1 MGVQWISYRRKNEL
15 QSILKE
21 FGQDPEGSVEELRSR
36 LAQFANQPG
45 LPKHISQRLADL
57 EMLFGA
63 AATPDVK
70 TRSRGASPAPAEEN
84 PISEPAV
91 DAKPRSRGVSPAPGG
106 DNLIPGLTNHTDGA
120 SCSSGYPDGLGN
132 APAEPTTWVVPP
144 QMPGASESRNPR
156 ARDHFLDS
164 SGPRNER
171 LLQLGLADRLR
182 KWGVF
187 FSGGAADPLRFIEH
201 LESMVSIYQ
210 LDIQQQLMPAIA
222 GLLTGEAADWF
233 RKQQFQDFFLPPRY
247 FQRLHHE
254 IRDRT
259 QRDGESFT
267 TYLLSLR
274 VMMRRAKYNEE
285 QELDR
290 VYDNLLPEYQMFTT
304 RESFATL
311 AQLTRL
317 IHVYEEKRERI
328 ASRPVSRPSP
338 PTLASLSTSR
348 DNRHPEPGPRMNSMS
363 NRPVEETLAS
373 VDARRACRNCGQLG
387 HFSRECQNP
396 RMLFCWDCGRRGT
409 RTVDCC
415 RSRVSGNDTRF
426 HPPGERMETAAN
438 TQQQLRSTQEQ
449 AAASLADGTPRE
461 VTQALM
467 VSIHCGQRQ
476 VTIPTLVLPTL
487 LDDVI
492 LGMDFLCGV
501 EARIGC
507 GPTQL
512 ELRPTTTAI
521 PAATV
526 TTVRT
531 LPEVESTIDQKGA
544 RRTPGLPGVC
554 KEAIRNNPFRKPGIA
569 AKAAREEAQVQ
580 PAFTNGVQ
588 TPPEQC
594 AAENSRETSTGGAWI
609 SRFLQEELL
618 PFDQITGVSPIAEHT
633 IVLRDNRPIKQRYY
647 PKNPAMQ
654 KIIDAQVDELLRD
667 GRIEPSKS
675 PHSAPIVLVGK
686 KTGDMRMCVDYRQL
700 NARSITDAYQLPRIH
715 HILEKLRNAKY
726 ISTLDLK
733 SGYWQIPMAKDSQ
746 ECTAFTVP
754 GRGLYHWKVM
764 PFGLHSAPATFQRA
778 LDGVIGPEMEPHA
791 FAYLDDIIVIGATLE
806 EHAKNLREVLKRLRK
821 AILRLNRDKC
831 SFFQKSIVYLG
842 HVVSEAGIHTDPGKI
857 DAIRELLPPT
867 NVKELRRCL
876 GIASWYR
883 RFVPNFTTIVQPISR
898 LLRKGQKWTW
908 DASQQQAFEELKA
921 RLTQAPVLAC
931 PDFNERFALQTGASN
946 YGLGAILTQRINGVE
961 RHAIGKKTQRLVEER
976 ALVERPSEQAE
987 SISYPSSW
995 LQVASPTEDSPPSA
1009 ASVGCTSLLLTPRR
1023 ATSPTED
1030 SPTQVSRAKQAAT
1043 QERSRTPR
1051 PESGVQAEQVADSRR
1066 IRPQRPDPGVQAEQ
1080 VAVPQRS
1087 RNPRP
1092 ESSAPEEQVADVHC
1106 AESELP
1112 SADSQRESCIPAE
1125 QVADLHNAGTPSQ
1138 LERDPFLRP
1147 LTPAGPGAHP
1157 RYRTPPRRM
1166 DVSPSRGPTT
1176 PTSSPSAIGLELS
1189 PTTLEMLERFTR
1201 FETAALGDRPEDI
1214 LTAGMEIAET
1224 EPEVPIERNRF
1235 PNLVH
1240 RPISPMHGYRG
1251 VAGSRISIEE
1261 ISSTTTEEVSSSPME
1276 DVIYI
1281 SDDDP
1286 EFHWTELSDSEN
1298 PVAPT
1303 DGEAPP
1309 PYGSWE
1315 IAPSP
1320 TVSLGRR
1327 PAGPGPTHSDISSD
1341 DEGREIPLRPWRPTT
1356 EGTQRDTA
1364 KAAEHQ
1370 GRMQGLT
1377 EADLLPST
1385 SAAAQRRMET
1395 TIEVA
1400 PKPTPR
1406 TETSADIMVV
1416 APLEWKVLTP
1426 NRRVPPDLVTY
1437 LKWRV
1442 SLGRGKN
1449 VKFLHAAGGRLYKI
1463 KINKRE
1469 QVTVAFHHP
1478 EERGGV

>member
-1 MGVQWISYRRKNEL
+1 
-15 QSILKE
+15 
-21 FGQDPEGSVEELRSR
+21 
-36 LAQFANQPG
+36 
-45 LPKHISQRLADL
+45 
-57 EMLFGA
+57 
-63 AATPDVK
+63 
-70 TRSRGASPAPAEEN
+70 
-84 PISEPAV
+84 
-91 DAKPRSRGVSPAPGG
+91 
-106 DNLIPGLTNHTDGA
+106 
-120 SCSSGYPDGLGN
+120 
-132 APAEPTTWVVPP
+132 
-144 QMPGASESRNPR
+144 
-156 ARDHFLDS
+156 
-164 SGPRNER
+164 
-171 LLQLGLADRLR
+171 
-182 KWGVF
+182 
-187 FSGGAADPLRFIEH
+187 
-201 LESMVSIYQ
+201 MVSIYQ

-233 RKQQFQDFFLPPRY
+233 RVGNLEGATWEEFKQQFQDFFLPPRY
-247 FQRLHHE
+247 FQRLHDE

-348 DNRHPEPGPRMNSMS
+348 DNLHPEPGPRMNSMS
-363 NRPVEETLAS
+363 NRPVEETQAS
-373 VDARRACRNCGQLG
+373 VHAEPVATVDSWGISAVSVKIHGCCSAGIAADVGHAQCTVVDPGSRETIPASIRQENEWRQRRTPNNTTIDTGASRSFVSEAVARRLTTA
-387 HFSRECQNP
+387 QNQ
-396 RMLFCWDCGRRGT
+396 RAVCT
-409 RTVDCC
+409 RI
-415 RSRVSGNDTRF
+415 
-426 HPPGERMETAAN
+426 
-438 TQQQLRSTQEQ
+438 
-449 AAASLADGTPRE
+449 SLADGTPRE

-492 LGMDFLCGV
+492 LGIDFLCGV

-594 AAENSRETSTGGAWI
+594 AAENSRETSTEGAWI

-700 NARSITDAYQLPRIH
+700 NARSIPDAYPLPRIH

-764 PFGLHSAPATFQRA
+764 PFGLHSAPASFQRA

-821 AILRLNRDKC
+821 ANLRLNRDKC

-921 RLTQAPVLAC
+921 RLTQAPVLALKSWSV
-931 PDFNERFALQTGASN
+931 PVSPVAPTVVDDP
-946 YGLGAILTQRINGVE
+946 YGSHRDPNVFPFGNCVPFVVLMVCT
-961 RHAIGKKTQRLVEER
+961 
-976 ALVERPSEQAE
+976 
-987 SISYPSSW
+987 
-995 LQVASPTEDSPPSA
+995 VAHEDSLPAYPA
-1009 ASVGCTSLLLTPRR
+1009 VLVG
-1023 ATSPTED
+1023 A
-1030 SPTQVSRAKQAAT
+1030 
-1043 QERSRTPR
+1043 
-1051 PESGVQAEQVADSRR
+1051 R
-1066 IRPQRPDPGVQAEQ
+1066 IRPQSLVVPTVLTVTLVTLSRHRLFFVPPTVRTVVHEES
-1080 VAVPQRS
+1080 AVP
-1087 RNPRP
+1087 
-1092 ESSAPEEQVADVHC
+1092 
-1106 AESELP
+1106 
-1112 SADSQRESCIPAE
+1112 
-1125 QVADLHNAGTPSQ
+1125 
-1138 LERDPFLRP
+1138 
-1147 LTPAGPGAHP
+1147 GA
-1157 RYRTPPRRM
+1157 
-1166 DVSPSRGPTT
+1166 
-1176 PTSSPSAIGLELS
+1176 
-1189 PTTLEMLERFTR
+1189 
-1201 FETAALGDRPEDI
+1201 
-1214 LTAGMEIAET
+1214 
-1224 EPEVPIERNRF
+1224 
-1235 PNLVH
+1235 
-1240 RPISPMHGYRG
+1240 
-1251 VAGSRISIEE
+1251 
-1261 ISSTTTEEVSSSPME
+1261 
-1276 DVIYI
+1276 
-1281 SDDDP
+1281 
-1286 EFHWTELSDSEN
+1286 
-1298 PVAPT
+1298 
-1303 DGEAPP
+1303 
-1309 PYGSWE
+1309 
-1315 IAPSP
+1315 
-1320 TVSLGRR
+1320 SL
-1327 PAGPGPTHSDISSD
+1327 
-1341 DEGREIPLRPWRPTT
+1341 
-1356 EGTQRDTA
+1356 
-1364 KAAEHQ
+1364 
-1370 GRMQGLT
+1370 
-1377 EADLLPST
+1377 
-1385 SAAAQRRMET
+1385 
-1395 TIEVA
+1395 
-1400 PKPTPR
+1400 
-1406 TETSADIMVV
+1406 VV
-1416 APLEWKVLTP
+1416 AFLKLSTRLFPS
-1426 NRRVPPDLVTY
+1426 VPA
-1437 LKWRV
+1437 K
-1442 SLGRGKN
+1442 
-1449 VKFLHAAGGRLYKI
+1449 
-1463 KINKRE
+1463 
-1469 QVTVAFHHP
+1469 
-1478 EERGGV
+1478 